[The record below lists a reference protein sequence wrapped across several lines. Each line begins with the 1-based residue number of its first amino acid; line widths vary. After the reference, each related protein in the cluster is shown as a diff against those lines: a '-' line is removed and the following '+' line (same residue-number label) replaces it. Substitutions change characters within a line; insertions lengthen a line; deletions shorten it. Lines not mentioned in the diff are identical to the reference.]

1 MSASSSD
8 SQMKIYVKNNDVNKA
23 LRILKKKMLNEG
35 IMKEVRENQYFRS
48 KGEQKRLD
56 AKAGRKRWEKKRI
69 QLEQKFIREERNQIR
84 NNRKKK
90 NVHRPNQSS
99 NQQRTQRNSGNQN
112 NRKPRS

>member
-1 MSASSSD
+1 MSASSSE
-8 SQMKIYVKNNDVNKA
+8 SQMKIYVRNNDVNKA
-23 LRILKKKMLNEG
+23 LRVLKKKMLNEG

-56 AKAGRKRWEKKRI
+56 AKAGRKRWEKKLI

-84 NNRKKK
+84 NNRKRK
-90 NVHRPNQSS
+90 NVQRPNQNS

-112 NRKPRS
+112 NRKSRS

>member
-1 MSASSSD
+1 MSASSSE

-48 KGEQKRLD
+48 REEKKRLD
-56 AKAGRKRWEKKRI
+56 EKAGRKRWEKKRI

-90 NVHRPNQSS
+90 NVHRPNQGT
-99 NQQRTQRNSGNQN
+99 NQQRTQRNSSNQN
-112 NRKPRS
+112 NRKSRS